1 MDNITVTQL
10 YSKEGENKKEIYPKS
25 YAEFINASKD
35 GAETTVQDWLEDLT
49 TSIGQITENAI
60 TLNIKISYAQ
70 TQYKN
75 LSDVKDNENI
85 QWGENF
91 VQPNAEFPYTWKKTE
106 IKASNN
112 NSENSVTSVSYEL
125 ASVSSQ
131 FTQTLY
137 TARSADTKAITI
149 VYDTINVQGVSKP
162 YYNDTL
168 EHILA
173 KPENALWSKLPV
185 SISATNPNGYIATR
199 TRTNTGEW
207 GEFKI
212 VQNAKW
218 AYNSIPVYKYKV
230 TNTVDVPPVIE
241 NSEDYSNV
249 DGWENQITE
258 SFTGYLWM
266 INATVVNDVYQVNG
280 SKVWSSPTL
289 ISVVNNGI
297 QY

>member
-10 YSKEGENKKEIYPKS
+10 YSKEGKDKIKIYPKS
-25 YAEFINASKD
+25 YAKFIDASKD
-35 GAETTVQDWLEDLT
+35 GTETTVQDWLKDLT

-91 VQPNAEFPYTWKKTE
+91 VQPDAEFPYTWKKTE
-106 IKASNN
+106 IKASST
-112 NSENSVTSVSYEL
+112 NSENQVTSVSYEL

-137 TARSADTKAITI
+137 TARSADTKAVDI

-168 EHILA
+168 ENILA
-173 KPENALWSKLPV
+173 KSENALWSKLPV
-185 SISATNPNGYIATR
+185 DISATNPNGYIATR
-199 TRTNTGEW
+199 TRTNTVEW
-207 GEFKI
+207 GAFNI
-212 VQNAKW
+212 AQNAKW
-218 AYNSIPVYKYKV
+218 AYNSIPVYKYQV
-230 TNTVDVPPVIE
+230 NDTINIPPVIE
-241 NSEDYSNV
+241 NSTDYNKV
-249 DGWENQITE
+249 EGWKDQITE

-266 INATVVNDVYQVNG
+266 INATVVNDVYQLNG

-289 ISVVNNGI
+289 ISVVK
-297 QY
+297 

>member
-1 MDNITVTQL
+1 MDNIIITQL
-10 YSKEGENKKEIYPKS
+10 YSKEGENKREIYPKS
-25 YAEFINASKD
+25 NAKAID
-35 GAETTVQDWLEDLT
+35 AIEGGTQTNVQEWLENLT
-49 TSIGQITENAI
+49 KSIDQITKNAI

-70 TQYKN
+70 TDSKN

-85 QWGENF
+85 SWGENF
-91 VQPNAEFPYTWKKTE
+91 VQPDAENPYTWKKTE
-106 IKASNN
+106 IKASSNS
-112 NSENSVTSVSYEL
+112 SENSATSVSYEL

-137 TARSADTKAITI
+137 TARSADTKAVTI
-149 VYDTINVQGVSKP
+149 KYNTINVQGVPRP

-168 EHILA
+168 KNILEI
-173 KPENALWSKLPV
+173 PENKGIWSEFPV
-185 SISATNPNGYIATR
+185 AISATKPNGYIATR
-199 TRTNTGEW
+199 TRTDTGEW

-212 VQNAKW
+212 AQNAKW

-230 TNTVDVPPVIE
+230 TETVDIPPVIE
-241 NSEDYSNV
+241 NSDDYSNIE
-249 DGWENQITE
+249 GWKDQITE

-289 ISVVNNGI
+289 ISVVK
-297 QY
+297 

>member
-1 MDNITVTQL
+1 MDNINGIQL
-10 YSKEGENKKEIYPKS
+10 YSKEGENKTPIYPKS
-25 YAEFINASKD
+25 DAKVIDAHKA
-35 GAETTVQDWLEDLT
+35 GTKTTVQEWLDNLT

-85 QWGENF
+85 SWGENF
-91 VQPNAEFPYTWKKTE
+91 VQPDAEFPYTWKKTE

-112 NSENSVTSVSYEL
+112 NSENSATSVSYEL

-137 TARSADTKAITI
+137 TARSADTKAVTI
-149 VYDTINVQGVSKP
+149 KYNTINVQGVSKD

-168 EHILA
+168 ETILA
-173 KPENALWSKLPV
+173 KSENSLWSKSPV
-185 SISATNPNGYIATR
+185 SISSTNPNGYIATR

-207 GEFKI
+207 GAFNI
-212 VQNAKW
+212 AQNAKW
-218 AYNSIPVYKYKV
+218 AYNSIPVYKYRV
-230 TNTVDVPPVIE
+230 TDTINIPPVIE
-241 NSEDYSNV
+241 NSADYSRV
-249 DGWENQITE
+249 EDWEDQITE

-266 INATVVNDVYQVNG
+266 INATVVNDVYQLNG
-280 SKVWSSPTL
+280 SKAWSSPTL
-289 ISVVNNGI
+289 ISIVK
-297 QY
+297 

>member
-1 MDNITVTQL
+1 MDNINGIQL
-10 YSKEGENKKEIYPKS
+10 YSKEGDNKTPIYPKS
-25 YAEFINASKD
+25 DAKVIDATNKAGTK
-35 GAETTVQDWLEDLT
+35 TTVQDWLDNLT

-60 TLNIKISYAQ
+60 TLKIKISYAQ

-91 VQPNAEFPYTWKKTE
+91 VQPDAEFPYTWKKTE
-106 IKASNN
+106 IKASSNS
-112 NSENSVTSVSYEL
+112 SENSATSVSYEL
-125 ASVSSQ
+125 ASISSQ

-137 TARSADTKAITI
+137 TARSADTKEVTI
-149 VYDTINVQGVSKP
+149 VYNTINIQGVSKP

-168 EHILA
+168 ENIL
-173 KPENALWSKLPV
+173 KISENKGIWSEFPV
-185 SISATNPNGYIATR
+185 AISATNPNGYIATR

-207 GEFKI
+207 GAFNI

-218 AYNSIPVYKYKV
+218 AYNSIPVYKYRV
-230 TNTVDVPPVIE
+230 TNTADIPTVTE
-241 NSEDYSNV
+241 NSDDYSNV
-249 DGWENQITE
+249 KDWENQITQ

-266 INATVVNDVYQVNG
+266 INATVVNNVYQLNG

-289 ISVVNNGI
+289 ISIVK
-297 QY
+297 

>member
-1 MDNITVTQL
+1 MDNINGIQL
-10 YSKEGENKKEIYPKS
+10 YSKEGENKIPIYPKS
-25 YAEFINASKD
+25 DAKVINANKA
-35 GAETTVQDWLEDLT
+35 GTKITVQEWLDNLT

-60 TLNIKISYAQ
+60 TLKIKISYAQ

-75 LSDVKDNENI
+75 LSDVQGNNNI
-85 QWGENF
+85 SWGENF
-91 VQPNAEFPYTWKKTE
+91 VQPDAEFPYTWKKTE
-106 IKASNN
+106 INASSNS
-112 NSENSVTSVSYEL
+112 SENSATSVSYEL

-137 TARSADTKAITI
+137 TARSADTKAVTI
-149 VYDTINVQGVSKP
+149 KYNTINVQGVSKD

-168 EHILA
+168 ENILNIS
-173 KPENALWSKLPV
+173 ENKGIWSEFPV
-185 SISATNPNGYIATR
+185 AISATNPNGYIATR
-199 TRTNTGEW
+199 TRTDTGEW
-207 GEFKI
+207 GAFNI

-241 NSEDYSNV
+241 NSDDYSNV
-249 DGWENQITE
+249 EGWENQITE

-266 INATVVNDVYQVNG
+266 INATVVNNVYQLNG

-289 ISVVNNGI
+289 ISIVK
-297 QY
+297 